1 MENNFIFCV
10 LVNYYAAK
18 VRLFLILSREKL
30 IFLEIF
36 LDSLCPIRQRKLG
49 NATKFQRKIVTL
61 QPIMSDIATELAKL
75 HTLSGA
81 AYSKQVERIARTGLF
96 HPVEGEQNIFSAIGE
111 GGRDYESLLNA
122 ARKAVTHG
130 YKVYL
135 LPNPSGTRTPDFIFE
150 RKGVFRMY
158 ELKTIRGASSASNR
172 LSDSEG
178 QSNHVL
184 LNLTTR
190 YNGGLLAVQI
200 RGYFEKNSHAIEVL
214 IFKGK
219 RAISIKRGFVLQTDF
234 IWKFRKE
241 FGK

>member
-1 MENNFIFCV
+1 M
-10 LVNYYAAK
+10 
-18 VRLFLILSREKL
+18 ILSREKL
-30 IFLEIF
+30 IFLKIF
-36 LDSLCPIRQRKLG
+36 LDSLCPIRQQKSG
-49 NATKFQRKIVTL
+49 NATRIRDKICNFAA
-61 QPIMSDIATELAKL
+61 IMSDIATELAKL

-96 HPVEGEQNIFSAIGE
+96 HPVEGEQSILSAIGE
-111 GGRDYESLLNA
+111 GGKDYESLLNA
-122 ARKAVTHG
+122 ARKAVSHG
-130 YKVYL
+130 YRVYL

-150 RKGVFRMY
+150 RKGVFRIY

-200 RGYFEKNSHAIEVL
+200 RGYFERNPHAIEVL

>member
-1 MENNFIFCV
+1 MI
-10 LVNYYAAK
+10 
-18 VRLFLILSREKL
+18 
-30 IFLEIF
+30 
-36 LDSLCPIRQRKLG
+36 
-49 NATKFQRKIVTL
+49 
-61 QPIMSDIATELAKL
+61 DIATELAKL

-96 HPVEGEQNIFSAIGE
+96 HPVEGEQSILSATGE
-111 GGRDYESLLNA
+111 GGEDYESLLNA
-122 ARKAVTHG
+122 ARKAVSHG

-158 ELKTIRGASSASNR
+158 ELKTIRGVSSASNR

-200 RGYFEKNSHAIEVL
+200 KGYFERNPHAIEV
-214 IFKGK
+214 
-219 RAISIKRGFVLQTDF
+219 
-234 IWKFRKE
+234 
-241 FGK
+241 